1 MKGKLL
7 KFKDSRLFGIGL
19 MLLCILIGVGSGASA
34 MTADVVAGESGGVV
48 GVGEIQSSQF
58 SRENSED
65 LLLNDIEKKVVKI
78 RPMGNPLEQ
87 ISRYVT
93 RRAAKS
99 QIQQYYSTD
108 VLPVKA
114 LLSVAYAE
122 PATGDDH
129 ITIDT
134 SADKIFS
141 VKETI
146 IFPEVY
152 GYDDTG
158 TIQTEQFLQAYIVN
172 KASDKKLIL
181 KAVNGK
187 TIGGVEN
194 SFPALPA
201 NTPILRM
208 GRAHNEIDRQTTPYA
223 VVPTKDT
230 QFLQIFKAQIE
241 ETTLQSIANIGR

>member
-1 MKGKLL
+1 MKEKLL

-34 MTADVVAGESGGVV
+34 MTADVVAGEGGGVV

-114 LLSVAYAE
+114 KLSAAYTE
-122 PATGDDH
+122 PATGEDH
-129 ITIDT
+129 ITIGTD
-134 SADKIFS
+134 ADKNILC
-141 VKETI
+141 KRNYY
-146 IFPEVY
+146 FPRGIWV
-152 GYDDTG
+152 
-158 TIQTEQFLQAYIVN
+158 
-172 KASDKKLIL
+172 
-181 KAVNGK
+181 
-187 TIGGVEN
+187 
-194 SFPALPA
+194 
-201 NTPILRM
+201 
-208 GRAHNEIDRQTTPYA
+208 
-223 VVPTKDT
+223 
-230 QFLQIFKAQIE
+230 
-241 ETTLQSIANIGR
+241 